1 MLHPQSK
8 LQLFVDATLWAFDAG
23 GFECG
28 LLHLIFR
35 LAALRLH
42 SFTTHLTTLH
52 FDIAWSMEKYDFK
65 VSDAA
70 TFGFGTSEA
79 PSVGCFIK
87 LSCWPLPG
95 RPYGFNFHPPHNPPF
110 FALEVAW
117 EKPFRS
123 KFLTQGRR

>member
-8 LQLFVDATLWAFDAG
+8 LQPFVDATLWAFDAG

-28 LLHLIFR
+28 LLHLTSDWPHCGF
-35 LAALRLH
+35 
-42 SFTTHLTTLH
+42 THLPPTSQPSILTLLG
-52 FDIAWSMEKYDFK
+52 AWKKYDFK